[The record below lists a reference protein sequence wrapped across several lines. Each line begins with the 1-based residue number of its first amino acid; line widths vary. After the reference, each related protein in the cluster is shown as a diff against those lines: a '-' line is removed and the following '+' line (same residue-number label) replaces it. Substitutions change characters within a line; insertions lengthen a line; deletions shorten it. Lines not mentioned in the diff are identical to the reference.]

1 MLIKMAM
8 IIMFMMVIYISFLIL
23 GANRWKRDSHDGDQY
38 HASPKKM
45 LTETTMMM
53 VRIETTS
60 FTNVPTAGWDCS
72 LNDGYTAAQC
82 AYHPPFDSQDDDHND
97 EYYGYCFLKTHIAG
111 IGSLGAIKRIL
122 SSDGSHPPG

>member
-1 MLIKMAM
+1 MLTEGRDIV
-8 IIMFMMVIYISFLIL
+8 MMVS
-23 GANRWKRDSHDGDQY
+23 DQY
-38 HASPKKM
+38 HASPKIM

-53 VRIETTS
+53 VCIETTS

-97 EYYGYCFLKTHIAG
+97 EYYGCCFLKTHIAG
-111 IGSLGAIKRIL
+111 IGSLSAIKRIL
-122 SSDGSHPPG
+122 SSDGSHPPCFNKGQMSSK